1 MNLFDKD
8 FKEKDNLDLAMDDM
22 DISGEIDID
31 GMSPE
36 ELAEMGIELDDLGT
50 EYIDE
55 TSGDEI
61 DLDDDI
67 ELGDL
72 DLEDI
77 ELDDVDLEDID
88 SGEDDEQN

>member
-36 ELAEMGIELDDLGT
+36 ELAEMGIELDDLDIECTDEADYDGESEV
-50 EYIDE
+50 EYD
-55 TSGDEI
+55 
-61 DLDDDI
+61 DLDELVDGI
-67 ELGDL
+67 E
-72 DLEDI
+72 E
-77 ELDDVDLEDID
+77 EEF
-88 SGEDDEQN
+88 EDDEN